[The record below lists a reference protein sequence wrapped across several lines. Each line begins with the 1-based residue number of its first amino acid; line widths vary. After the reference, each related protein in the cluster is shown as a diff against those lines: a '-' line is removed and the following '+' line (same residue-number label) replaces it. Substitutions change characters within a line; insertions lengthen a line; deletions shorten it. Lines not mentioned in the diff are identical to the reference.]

1 MVDRRRRTLNTTIRF
16 GVFVVAVATTAS
28 QAPAAFRH
36 LPREDVIALALALVL
51 YTLLASIN
59 IPLDSHASARK
70 PGTEPGRITLEL
82 PLILTIVAVYGPVIA
97 ATLTLIAYPIAA
109 GGRGGKI
116 GLFRRLFQGAPL
128 AILWLFAGTV
138 RRELYPG
145 HFTLSITSYLAFVAF
160 YVLMMYMFLYG
171 VWTPLRMLATQT
183 SLRRLWRNLSR
194 DSRLMLLLLLLTSWG
209 YVCTI
214 GWSQIGIAFGLA
226 SLAPLPFLAIALRK
240 LHENQI
246 ELHRLRLA
254 RDAVQAMLGAGD
266 PLPQMNSL
274 LASLHTPAAHETLE
288 IYAAISPNE
297 SRLSPLAEI
306 GPHPTA
312 EQMEL
317 STRAL
322 HELNRSDSP
331 AITVRNNAF
340 FVFGHAA
347 RSSDDALLGAL
358 LVHRPI
364 GNAQFVDRKRMAD
377 AAADL
382 APLLRDFRS
391 IAATQTAAA
400 LDMLT
405 GMPNRRTIMQ
415 LLRDRVDNVAIGS
428 ACAVFLLDIDRF
440 KSINDALGHQAGDRC
455 LRSIGQTITRSIRS
469 NDRAGRIGGEE
480 FLILMPDT
488 NAETAVAIGER
499 LRGAIAQLEIRHAD
513 GENVTA
519 SIGVAVAT
527 ISDTVESLL
536 ARADNALYK
545 AKRQGRNR
553 VVQAPE

>member
-1 MVDRRRRTLNTTIRF
+1 MVDRRRRALSTAIRF
-16 GVFVVAVATTAS
+16 GVLAVAVAITAS
-28 QAPAAFRH
+28 LAPAAFKH
-36 LPREDVIALALALVL
+36 LPRQDVIALALSLVL
-51 YTLLASIN
+51 FTLLARIN
-59 IPLDSHASARK
+59 IPLDSHAFARK
-70 PGTEPGRITLEL
+70 RGTEPSRITLEL
-82 PLILTIVAVYGPVIA
+82 PLILTIVDVYGPVIA
-97 ATLTLIAYPIAA
+97 AAMTLIAYPIAA
-109 GGRGGKI
+109 GGRGGRS
-116 GLFRRLFQGAPL
+116 GLFRRLFQGAPQ
-128 AILWLFAGTV
+128 AILWLFAGAL
-138 RRELYPG
+138 RLQLYPG
-145 HFTLSITSYLAFVAF
+145 HFTLSITSFLAFVAF
-160 YVLMMYMFLYG
+160 YVLAIYMFLYG
-171 VWTPLRMLATQT
+171 VWTPLRMLSTQT

-194 DSRLMLLLLLLTSWG
+194 DSRLMVLLLLLTSWG

-266 PLPQMNSL
+266 PIPQMNSL
-274 LASLHTPAAHETLE
+274 LASLHTPAAHETLQ
-288 IYAAISPNE
+288 IYAAITPNE
-297 SRLSPLAEI
+297 TRLAPLAAI
-306 GPHPTA
+306 GPHPTS

-317 STRAL
+317 GTRAL
-322 HELNRSDSP
+322 QELNRTDRP
-331 AITVRNNAF
+331 AITVRNSAS

-347 RSSDDALLGAL
+347 RASDDTLLGAL
-358 LVHRPI
+358 LVHRPLA
-364 GNAQFVDRKRMAD
+364 NAQFVDRKRMAD

-415 LLRDRVDNVAIGS
+415 LLRDRVDNVAIGG
-428 ACAVFLLDIDRF
+428 ACAVFLVDIDRF
-440 KSINDALGHQAGDRC
+440 KAINDALGHQAGDRC
-455 LRSIGQTITRSIRS
+455 LRSIAQTITRSVRS

-488 NAETAVAIGER
+488 NAETAVAAGER
-499 LRGAIAQLEIRHAD
+499 LRAAIAQSDVRHAD
-513 GENVTA
+513 GEPVTA

-527 ISDTVESLL
+527 ISDNVESLL
-536 ARADNALYK
+536 ARADHALYQ

-553 VVQAPE
+553 VVEAHE

>member
-1 MVDRRRRTLNTTIRF
+1 VVDRRRRALNAAIRF
-16 GVFVVAVATTAS
+16 AVLAVAVAITAS
-28 QAPAAFRH
+28 FAPAAFRH
-36 LPREDVIALALALVL
+36 LPREDLIALALSLVL
-51 YTLLASIN
+51 FTLLARIN
-59 IPLDSHASARK
+59 IPLDSHAFARK
-70 PGTEPGRITLEL
+70 RGMEPGRITLEL
-82 PLILTIVAVYGPVIA
+82 PLILTIVDVYGPVIA
-97 ATLTLIAYPIAA
+97 AALALIAYPIAA
-109 GGRGGKI
+109 SGRGGRS
-116 GLFRRLFQGAPL
+116 GLFRRLFQGAPQ
-128 AILWLFAGTV
+128 AILWLFAGAL
-138 RRELYPG
+138 RLELYPG
-145 HFTLSITSYLAFVAF
+145 RIMLSITSYLAFVAF
-160 YVLMMYMFLYG
+160 YVLAIYMFLYG
-171 VWTPLRMLATQT
+171 VWTPLRMLSTQT

-266 PLPQMNSL
+266 PIPQMNSL
-274 LASLHTPAAHETLE
+274 LASLHMPAAHETLE
-288 IYAAISPNE
+288 IYAAITPNE
-297 SRLSPLAEI
+297 TRLAPLAEI
-306 GPHPTA
+306 GPHPTP

-317 STRAL
+317 SSRAL
-322 HELNRSDSP
+322 HELNRSDSA
-331 AITVRNNAF
+331 AITVRNRSF

-347 RSSDDALLGAL
+347 RASDDTLLGAL

-364 GNAQFVDRKRMAD
+364 ANAQFVERKRMAD

-415 LLRDRVDNVAIGS
+415 LLRDRVDNVAIGG
-428 ACAVFLLDIDRF
+428 ACAVFLVDIDRF
-440 KSINDALGHQAGDRC
+440 KAINDALGHQAGDRC
-455 LRSIGQTITRSIRS
+455 LRSISQTITRSVRS

-488 NAETAVAIGER
+488 NAETAVAAGER
-499 LRGAIAQLEIRHAD
+499 LRAAIAQSDVRHAD
-513 GENVTA
+513 GEHVTA

-536 ARADNALYK
+536 ARADHALYQ

-553 VVQAPE
+553 VVEAHD